1 MILKLRIKG
10 RKKEYVIDRFELINN
25 FNKYIT
31 LFFPNGKIVDYE
43 LENVLEVCITEER
56 NEKA

>member
-1 MILKLRIKG
+1 MILKLRRKG
-10 RKKEYVIDRFELINN
+10 KCKEYAIDRFVLNNN

-31 LFFPNGKIVDYE
+31 LFLPNGKIVDYD
-43 LENVLEVCITEER
+43 LKDVYEVSITEER